1 MVPGSLSNR
10 EFISMILK
18 EKSVC
23 GFYLYPQ
30 KYPHISGSG
39 CCLLESV
46 RDISGQAPSLSRGNY
61 PYTGCGEG
69 PGHPGKRPLDL
80 VTGVPVYPAE
90 MSGQIIGNT
99 KSLWVEVSSLYAHP
113 SLVSYS
119 RCSTSRR
126 CISFCAELR
135 NCAISRTLISSPGL
149 AAPRASYI
157 GLSIAFR
164 FCAVPVRRKVRK
176 LRNSAGS

>member
-1 MVPGSLSNR
+1 MNFTYTPKNTPTSVAVVAASSNQCG
-10 EFISMILK
+10 IS
-18 EKSVC
+18 
-23 GFYLYPQ
+23 Q
-30 KYPHISGSG
+30 
-39 CCLLESV
+39 
-46 RDISGQAPSLSRGNY
+46 GQAPSLSRGNY
-61 PYTGCGEG
+61 PYTGYGEG

-80 VTGVPVYPAE
+80 VTGVPVCPAE

-99 KSLWVEVSSLYAHP
+99 KSLWVEVCSLYAHP

-135 NCAISRTLISSPGL
+135 NCALSKSLISSPGL

-164 FCAVPVRRKVRK
+164 FCAVSLRRDVRRLRSSR
-176 LRNSAGS
+176 RNSVGG